1 MSRNSVPLLLALVSL
16 FAFTGRTL
24 LLAEPIPDTAASI
37 PGIEISTSVDLA
49 EVYVGDL
56 ITYKVTIIHD
66 STIQLVPPPLGANL
80 GAFDV
85 KDYQPDL
92 ETKLPDGRIRSETK
106 FVLSTFT
113 TGKYIIPPLPIL
125 FRMPDS
131 AARVMLAEAVPINV
145 LSLLENVSDS
155 ADIRPLKSP
164 HEFKRNWKPYILA
177 GVAALVLLVAALL
190 LWLKFRRK
198 KGAVEVVDLRPAWE
212 IAFEK
217 LALLKTSRLIEE
229 GRFKQYYIELTEIVR
244 GYLARMYTITV
255 LDMTTEEFLLQ
266 FRDMTLPASLLENTA
281 SFLRH
286 ADLVK
291 FAKYVPEPERI
302 EADFGA
308 AHDVVEIVRVDF
320 EQRQKM
326 QINRADSPQSEQPVG
341 GGEA

>member
-1 MSRNSVPLLLALVSL
+1 MSRNSVPLLIVLVSL
-16 FAFTGRTL
+16 LAFAGHSSLF
-24 LLAEPIPDTAASI
+24 AEPISDTAASI

-66 STIQLVPPPLGANL
+66 STIRLVPPPLGANL

-85 KDYQPDL
+85 KDYQPDQ

-113 TGKYIIPPLPIL
+113 TGKYIIPALPIL

-131 AARVMLAEAVPINV
+131 TARVMLAEAVSINV
-145 LSLLENVSDS
+145 LSLLENASDS
-155 ADIRPLKSP
+155 ADIRPLKNP
-164 HEFKRNWKPYILA
+164 HEFKRNWMPYVLA
-177 GVAALVLLVAALL
+177 GVAGIVLLVAALL

-198 KGAVEVVDLRPAWE
+198 KGAVDAVDLRPPWE
-212 IAFEK
+212 IAFER

-229 GRFKQYYIELTEIVR
+229 EKFKQYYIELTEIVR
-244 GYLARMYTITV
+244 GYLARMYAITV

-266 FRDMTLPASLLENTA
+266 FRDMTLPAYLLENTA

-291 FAKYVPEPERI
+291 FAKYVPESERI
-302 EADFGA
+302 EADFCT

-320 EQRQKM
+320 EQRQRM
-326 QINRADSPQSEQPVG
+326 QINQADSPQSEQPVG
-341 GGEA
+341 GGEV